1 MLANLHISVGAAGGG
16 LGKNTIN
23 IRHEMRRGEREGVL
37 MKNYLNIKIYGMNI
51 SWLSVSF
58 IEARDASDFKSIL
71 DQSKSLRLI
80 LRKS

>member
-1 MLANLHISVGAAGGG
+1 MLGPRVGDWAKTQSISDTRCG
-16 LGKNTIN
+16 
-23 IRHEMRRGEREGVL
+23 EEREGVL

>member
-1 MLANLHISVGAAGGG
+1 MLGPRVGDWAKTQSISD
-16 LGKNTIN
+16 T
-23 IRHEMRRGEREGVL
+23 RCGEREGVL
-37 MKNYLNIKIYGMNI
+37 MKNYLNIKIYSMNI